1 MPLFNWYNK
10 YSVGNDDIDNQH
22 KELFDIFNRLF
33 DDCMSSVRSDIPTMV
48 IDELLSY
55 ADYHFKTEER
65 IMKEINYKSIDK
77 HIDDHNNFRDT
88 ILSYKQKKLITEHD
102 ICHDLILYLN
112 RYIKDHI
119 MVEDKKL
126 TN

>member
-48 IDELLSY
+48 IDEL
-55 ADYHFKTEER
+55 
-65 IMKEINYKSIDK
+65 
-77 HIDDHNNFRDT
+77 
-88 ILSYKQKKLITEHD
+88 
-102 ICHDLILYLN
+102 
-112 RYIKDHI
+112 
-119 MVEDKKL
+119 
-126 TN
+126 

>member
-119 MVEDKKL
+119 MIEDKKL
-126 TN
+126 TH